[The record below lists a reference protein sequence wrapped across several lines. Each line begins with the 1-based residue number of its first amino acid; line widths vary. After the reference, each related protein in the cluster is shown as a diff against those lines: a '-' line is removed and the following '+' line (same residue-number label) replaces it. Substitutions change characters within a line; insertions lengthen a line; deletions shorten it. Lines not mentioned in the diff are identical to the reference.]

1 MRGRKG
7 TKKVHKPKQTKWES
21 TILPNIH
28 AITSY
33 YRAGMT
39 DSEIAKKL
47 RISMSTYTNAKLRPE
62 MQEII
67 AITRAETDATVENAL
82 YKSAVGY
89 DYDEV
94 SASETTGLLGVIT
107 KQKKITKKKVIPNV
121 NAQRYWL
128 ENRQPDTW
136 KGTPEALIDANVT
149 IVFSPE
155 DDGL

>member
-1 MRGRKG
+1 MQGRKG
-7 TKKVHKPKQTKWES
+7 TRKVRKHKQTKWES
-21 TILPNIH
+21 TILPNIN

-47 RISMSTYTNAKLRPE
+47 RISMSTYSNAKLRPE

-82 YKSAVGY
+82 YKSAVGF

-128 ENRQPDTW
+128 ENRQSDTW

-155 DDGL
+155 DEGF